1 MNVQHSV
8 YDGADSRLPP
18 VYLTPAQ
25 FCARHNISQA
35 TALRWRKA
43 GLGPAWVRM
52 GPRNVSYR
60 LSDCEAYL
68 AGQTFTST
76 ADEAGRIQ
84 APA

>member
-1 MNVQHSV
+1 MNVLHSV
-8 YDGADSRLPP
+8 HGGGDSRPQP

-25 FCARHNISQA
+25 FCARHNISPA

-60 LSDCEAYL
+60 LSDCEAWA
-68 AGQTFTST
+68 AGSTFVSH
-76 ADEAGRIQ
+76 ADETARVS
-84 APA
+84 ASA